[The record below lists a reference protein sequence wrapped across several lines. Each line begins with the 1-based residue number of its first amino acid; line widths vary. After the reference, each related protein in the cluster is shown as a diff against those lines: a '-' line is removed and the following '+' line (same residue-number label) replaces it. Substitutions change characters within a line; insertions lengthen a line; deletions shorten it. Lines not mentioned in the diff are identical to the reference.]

1 MREPSSAQRPEA
13 GSPWGSAGH
22 SPGAPRSRLGR
33 VTTPEQRRVT
43 QKLAMK
49 ESDRKVERQ
58 IKNKGNLGRSA
69 PCTELFYSNESKREG
84 KLK

>member
-1 MREPSSAQRPEA
+1 MREPSSAQRLEA

-49 ESDRKVERQ
+49 ESD
-58 IKNKGNLGRSA
+58 
-69 PCTELFYSNESKREG
+69 
-84 KLK
+84 